1 MTDDQRMARIAAGEE
16 AAFRE
21 LVEAWEQP
29 VFAFLAR
36 MLGNREDARDLAQET
51 FVRVFEQA
59 SRYRPEGKFRS
70 WLFRIAGNF
79 ARTAL
84 RRRKVLQ
91 WVGLDSAQNLVR
103 DTGESPDGAIER
115 RERDRRLQAALDKL
129 PARQKEAIVLQ
140 RFHEMSQHEVA
151 GAMGTSVPAVESLL
165 HRGMQALRTE
175 LVRE

>member
-1 MTDDQRMARIAAGEE
+1 MERIAAGDE

-51 FVRVFEQA
+51 FVRVYEQA
-59 SRYRPEGKFRS
+59 SRYSPEGKFRS

-79 ARTAL
+79 ARSAL

-91 WVGLDSAQNLVR
+91 WVGLDSAQNIASNAH
-103 DTGESPDGAIER
+103 ESPDRSIER
-115 RERDRRLQAALDKL
+115 DERNRKLQAALDKL

-140 RFHEMSQHEVA
+140 RFHEMSQNEVA
-151 GAMGTSVPAVESLL
+151 GAMGASIPAVESLL

-175 LVRE
+175 LVKE